1 LICRARY
8 LPDLTQVKFTCS
20 EGFQMAITIKLD
32 DDLVAGLANR
42 AKKQRVSVEQL
53 AIGILT
59 EAAQESEFVTPE
71 EVVARTQATAPNA
84 SQIRSATANLA
95 DVLNSATGDPCFE
108 LESWSR
114 QWSAVEAELKA
125 ITRANDVA
133 EDRAG

>member
-1 LICRARY
+1 
-8 LPDLTQVKFTCS
+8 
-20 EGFQMAITIKLD
+20 MAITIKLD
-32 DDLVAGLANR
+32 DDLIAGLANR

-53 AIGILT
+53 AISILT
-59 EAAQESEFVTPE
+59 EAARESEFVTPE
-71 EVVARTQATAPNA
+71 EVVARTQATAPSA
-84 SQIRSATANLA
+84 PQIRSATANLA

-114 QWSAVEAELKA
+114 QWSSVEADLKA